1 MQYRCPGGLQPFN
14 NAAAPDPLINTE
26 LEHIASGQRSGKLN
40 AAPGHAGCWGEQEKG
55 NAPESVAWAKL
66 CLAHFYSDGKKT
78 VLSMIKQPKEYY
90 TYEIMFL
97 LPYCIQYTHH
107 TDNGIALHVKRW
119 GVVCWTLWDAEDG
132 TAGVN
137 VRVWVILKQ
146 LHVDGFSTAAAVP
159 QPCPSVRGTQGRAA
173 LAASCTL
180 NGQMLHT
187 GFQISLPNEQSSYL
201 CEVTGNYVFLSIP
214 DGAQGEGGWGPGQ
227 AELVWGN
234 QPMTEVGAGW
244 ALWSLPTW
252 AALRLEEVTQHLLT
266 SFGLAV

>member
-1 MQYRCPGGLQPFN
+1 M
-14 NAAAPDPLINTE
+14 
-26 LEHIASGQRSGKLN
+26 
-40 AAPGHAGCWGEQEKG
+40 
-55 NAPESVAWAKL
+55 
-66 CLAHFYSDGKKT
+66 
-78 VLSMIKQPKEYY
+78 
-90 TYEIMFL
+90 
-97 LPYCIQYTHH
+97 
-107 TDNGIALHVKRW
+107 
-119 GVVCWTLWDAEDG
+119 
-132 TAGVN
+132 
-137 VRVWVILKQ
+137 ILKQ

-244 ALWSLPTW
+244 ALWSLPT
-252 AALRLEEVTQHLLT
+252 
-266 SFGLAV
+266 